1 MHENSIDKGPL
12 WHYSMPTLQKI
23 ACQQVI
29 LVHHVQLFRQ
39 AEKANSGAVLHLPD
53 EEDPGRLG
61 AGEDGMP

>member
-1 MHENSIDKGPL
+1 
-12 WHYSMPTLQKI
+12 MPTLQKI